1 MSKIRKRDL
10 KNQEPKLEDYPGLSE
25 WVVQNE
31 SHQITDDM
39 FINFLRHIF
48 GTLESEEMCFLRGTF
63 IFENYGNVLFNLITF
78 NKLIIDSDTYYCKDP
93 LGKFVKEKQKEMEKY
108 HAKIAEI
115 QKIHEANEHKRALV
129 EKKEAERKEKNQGKF
144 GLMLKTITGKRD
156 TPPSKRIENI
166 AIQKTPKMPA
176 KPEEYTIKTY
186 YETPDIHIIGTGTHK
201 KHYSRH
207 PKDGAIS
214 IKPRQCMPNPAISKI
229 NTKFERVFTSK
240 ILSVCGH
247 CNPSPSNKDPK
258 GVALYYPFVANV
270 NNYPSSSKFPKDSNI
285 EFLFFKLEGSSV
297 SKEAGAHTLN
307 LGARLVGKKAHKDAA
322 GPKYEA
328 RREDDV
334 CGYAEK
340 FSEKDLAFYRKYCPD
355 DVPILEWYNESI
367 RTGCEFFVSKGLV
380 THFLKT
386 GLFHKYNCPSS
397 PKSKSKSKSKS
408 RSRSKSSDSSKSK
421 GGQKT
426 LRVSDY
432 VAYWNNFKTRK
443 IRK

>member
-25 WVVQNE
+25 WVEQNE

-48 GTLESEEMCFLRGTF
+48 GALESEEMCFLRGTF

-78 NKLIIDSDTYYCKDP
+78 NKLIIDSNTYYCKDP

-108 HAKIAEI
+108 NEKIAEI
-115 QKIHEANEHKRALV
+115 QKIHEENELKRELI
-129 EKKEAERKEKNQGKF
+129 EKKKTERKEKNQGKMA
-144 GLMLKTITGKRD
+144 LMLKTITGKRD
-156 TPPSKRIENI
+156 TPPSKRVENI

-176 KPEEYTIKTY
+176 KPEEYTIKTF
-186 YETPDIHIIGTGTHK
+186 YETPDIHVIGTGTHK

-207 PKDGAIS
+207 RKGEIIS

-229 NTKFERVFTSK
+229 NTKFERVFTPK

-247 CNPSPSNKDPK
+247 CKPTPSNKDPK
-258 GVALYYPFVANV
+258 GVALYYPFVATV
-270 NNYPSSSKFPKDSNI
+270 NNYPSRLAKESNI

-307 LGARLVGKKAHKDAA
+307 LGARIVGKKAHHDA
-322 GPKYEA
+322 GPKYDA

-334 CGYAEK
+334 CNYVEN
-340 FSEKDLAFYRKYCPD
+340 FSEKDLAFYGKYCPED
-355 DVPILEWYNESI
+355 IPILNWYNEFI

-397 PKSKSKSKSKS
+397 PKSKPKSKSKSK
-408 RSRSKSSDSSKSK
+408 SRSKSSDSSK
-421 GGQKT
+421 GGQ
-426 LRVSDY
+426 
-432 VAYWNNFKTRK
+432 KTRK